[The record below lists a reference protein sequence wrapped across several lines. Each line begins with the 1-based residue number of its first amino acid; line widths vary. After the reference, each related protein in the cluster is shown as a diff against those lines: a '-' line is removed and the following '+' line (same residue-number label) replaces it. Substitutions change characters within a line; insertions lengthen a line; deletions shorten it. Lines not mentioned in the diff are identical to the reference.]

1 MTGITRVSKE
11 TLFSDMNNIKVVG
24 TTSNEFATAF
34 GFTEDEVFAA
44 LDAHGYTE
52 KALVKEWYDGFQFG
66 NQTDMYNP
74 WAITNYLD
82 TRMTRDLWVN
92 TSSNDLVADLFIK
105 SSDSVKEDLN
115 TLLEGKSIHKKF
127 KEEVSLL

>member
-1 MTGITRVSKE
+1 M
-11 TLFSDMNNIKVVG
+11 
-24 TTSNEFATAF
+24 
-34 GFTEDEVFAA
+34 FAA

-52 KALVKEWYDGFQFG
+52 KDLIKEWYDGFQFG

-82 TRMTRDLWVN
+82 TRMTREFWIN

>member
-1 MTGITRVSKE
+1 MLDGNYTCAKE

-82 TRMTRDLWVN
+82 TRMTRDFWVN
-92 TSSNDLVADLFIK
+92 TSSNDLAADLFIK

-115 TLLEGKSIHKKF
+115 TLLEGKSIHKK
-127 KEEVSLL
+127 